1 MSLYTAA
8 LTLFLVLDPIGNIPI
23 FLSVLGDLDEKRRR
37 RVLVRETLIA
47 LLILTVFLF
56 FGKYILT
63 GMNISPPAVSIGG
76 GIVLFLIALRMI
88 FPAAR
93 REQGGVG
100 GPTRSAGG
108 TRGDGSAPASEVSGG
123 SGGSEDEPLIVPLAV
138 PLLAGP
144 SAMAT
149 LILFANQNPDR
160 LGTWFLALVIAWLA
174 ASLVLIS
181 ADFLRKRLGRRAL
194 AALERLMGM
203 ILITMA
209 TEMLLTGI
217 SSFLLEAVSAV

>member
-8 LTLFLVLDPIGNIPI
+8 ITLFLVLDPIGNIPI
-23 FLSVLGDLDEKRRR
+23 FLSVLGDLDSKRRR
-37 RVLVRETLIA
+37 RIIVRETVIA
-47 LLILTVFLF
+47 LLILAVFLF
-56 FGKYILT
+56 FGKYILR

-88 FPAAR
+88 FPASK
-93 REQGGVG
+93 REY
-100 GPTRSAGG
+100 PSKEEG
-108 TRGDGSAPASEVSGG
+108 TVE
-123 SGGSEDEPLIVPLAV
+123 EPLIVPLAV

-149 LILFANQNPDR
+149 LILFANQEPSR
-160 LGTWFLALVIAWLA
+160 LWTWFLALVLAWLA
-174 ASLVLIS
+174 ASLVLLG

-217 SSFLLEAVSAV
+217 RSFVAEAVSLA

>member
-8 LTLFLVLDPIGNIPI
+8 ITLFLVLDPIGNIPI
-23 FLSVLGDLDEKRRR
+23 FLSVLGDLDTKRRR
-37 RVLVRETLIA
+37 KIIIRETVIA
-47 LLILTVFLF
+47 LLILAAFLF
-56 FGKYILT
+56 FGKFILR

-88 FPAAR
+88 FPASK
-93 REQGGVG
+93 REN
-100 GPTRSAGG
+100 
-108 TRGDGSAPASEVSGG
+108 ASRK
-123 SGGSEDEPLIVPLAV
+123 EDVEEEPLIVPLAV

-144 SAMAT
+144 STMAT
-149 LILFANQNPDR
+149 LILFATQEPNR
-160 LGTWFLALVIAWLA
+160 LLTWFLALVIAWLA
-174 ASLVLIS
+174 ASLVLLG

-217 SSFLLEAVSAV
+217 RSFLSEAVSLA

>member
-8 LTLFLVLDPIGNIPI
+8 ITLFLVLDPIGNIPI
-23 FLSVLGDLDEKRRR
+23 FLSVLGDLDGKRRR
-37 RVLVRETLIA
+37 RIIVRETVIA
-47 LLILTVFLF
+47 LLILAAFLF
-56 FGKYILT
+56 FGKYILR

-88 FPAAR
+88 FPASK
-93 REQGGVG
+93 REY
-100 GPTRSAGG
+100 
-108 TRGDGSAPASEVSGG
+108 APKK
-123 SGGSEDEPLIVPLAV
+123 EDAEEEPLIVPLAV

-149 LILFANQNPDR
+149 LILFANQEPSR
-160 LGTWFLALVIAWLA
+160 LWTWFLALVIAWLA
-174 ASLVLIS
+174 ASLVLLG
-181 ADFLRKRLGRRAL
+181 ADVLRKRLGRRAL

-217 SSFLLEAVSAV
+217 RSFLGEAVSLA